1 MPKIH
6 KKENQMSNNQ
16 QRSVRSIR
24 IVLDEEKILREG
36 KYKLEDLYAY
46 LDEIAKEAKLH
57 KKDKYTYV
65 ADRNEN
71 DMARLG
77 IFTNNNA
84 IENEAITLNV
94 KEWYWLK
101 DGIVSTNVI
110 EEAKENGDG
119 VWE

>member
-1 MPKIH
+1 
-6 KKENQMSNNQ
+6 MSNNQ
-16 QRSVRSIR
+16 QRSELSVR

-57 KKDKYTYV
+57 KRDKYTYV

-71 DMARLG
+71 DLARLG
-77 IFTNNNA
+77 IFTISNA
-84 IENEAITLNV
+84 VKNEAITRNV
-94 KEWYWLK
+94 KEWYWLENGVI
-101 DGIVSTNVI
+101 DTNII

-119 VWE
+119 IWE

>member
-1 MPKIH
+1 MERTLK
-6 KKENQMSNNQ
+6 
-16 QRSVRSIR
+16 SVR

-57 KKDKYTYV
+57 KQDKFTYY
-65 ADRNEN
+65 ADKNEN

-77 IFTNNNA
+77 IFTISNA
-84 IENEAITLNV
+84 VQNEAITRNV

-101 DGIVSTNVI
+101 DGVI
-110 EEAKENGDG
+110 TTDVIQSAKREGHG